1 MIKGFSIV
9 NEAEVD
15 VFLEFPCFLYDPT
28 NVGNLISGSSVFSK
42 PSLYI
47 WKFLVHILLKPS
59 LKDFEYNLTSM
70 WRESSCIVVWN
81 SLALPFFGIGMK
93 TDLFQSCG
101 HCWVFQLCWHIECST
116 LSASSF
122 RILNSSAGIPL
133 PPLALF
139 VVRLPKAHLTSD
151 SRMSNSRWVTTPSW
165 LSGSLRQFF
174 CYSSSGVFLP
184 PLFSL
189 LHLLGPYR
197 FCPLSCPFLQE
208 MFPWW
213 CQFSWRDL

>member
-1 MIKGFSIV
+1 
-9 NEAEVD
+9 
-15 VFLEFPCFLYDPT
+15 
-28 NVGNLISGSSVFSK
+28 
-42 PSLYI
+42 
-47 WKFLVHILLKPS
+47 
-59 LKDFEYNLTSM
+59 
-70 WRESSCIVVWN
+70 
-81 SLALPFFGIGMK
+81 MK

-139 VVRLPKAHLTSD
+139 VLRLPKAHLTSD

-197 FCPLSCPFLQE
+197 FCPLSCPFLHE
-208 MFPWW
+208 ISPWYF
-213 CQFSWRDL
+213 QFSWWWESQFPGRLIRSPGVPEEWWVRGSRREDGVWNSQGGGKDNLFLFFIFLYIS